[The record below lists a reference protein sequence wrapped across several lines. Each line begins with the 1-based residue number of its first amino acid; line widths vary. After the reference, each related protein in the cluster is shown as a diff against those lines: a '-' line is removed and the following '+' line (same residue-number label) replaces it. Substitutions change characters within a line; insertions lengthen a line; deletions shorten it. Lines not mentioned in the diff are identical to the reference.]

1 MAPREPQKA
10 KRSAPKKKAGPSQL
24 AASVERL
31 EGKLKALQDE
41 RDKLKSDLKVALTR
55 IGELEA
61 TQTDAVNRI
70 DWVIDSL
77 HNIVEDKA

>member
-1 MAPREPQKA
+1 MAPPEPQKA
-10 KRSAPKKKAGPSQL
+10 KRSAPKKKAGPPQL

-77 HNIVEDKA
+77 HNVLEDKA

>member
-10 KRSAPKKKAGPSQL
+10 KRSAPKKKAGLPQL

>member
-10 KRSAPKKKAGPSQL
+10 KRPAPKKKAGPAQL

-55 IGELEA
+55 VGELEA

-77 HNIVEDKA
+77 HNILEDKA

>member
-1 MAPREPQKA
+1 
-10 KRSAPKKKAGPSQL
+10 
-24 AASVERL
+24 
-31 EGKLKALQDE
+31 
-41 RDKLKSDLKVALTR
+41 LKVALTR

-77 HNIVEDKA
+77 HNVLEDKA

>member
-10 KRSAPKKKAGPSQL
+10 KRPAPKKKAGPAQL

>member
-10 KRSAPKKKAGPSQL
+10 KRSAPKKKAEPAQL